1 MITQETIQQIVSRI
15 DIIEIISSFIRLKK
29 RGANYLGLCPF
40 HNEKTPSFTVSPS
53 KEIYKCFGCGRSGN
67 TISFLMEHEKY
78 SYVEALRWLAGKYNV
93 EIEETET
100 SPEFKEQQQVADSL
114 YIINNFA
121 KEFFSKAL
129 FNSDEGAN
137 IGLSY
142 LKERGFRED
151 IIKKFELGYNP
162 EAKDTFANEA
172 TGAQFNPV
180 LLQKT
185 GLVVM
190 RDNGLQDNYRGRI
203 IFPVHNHTGKISGFG
218 ARLIRQNDKAPKYIN
233 TPENEIYV
241 KSKILYGSHFARQ
254 AIDKADECLLVEG
267 YTDVLA
273 LHQAGIENVVASGGT
288 SLTPDQL
295 RLIKKYTHNLT
306 ILYDGDNA
314 GIKAALRGLDLALE
328 EGLNVK
334 LVLLPNQEDPDSYIN
349 KNGAASFTSFIRDN
363 KKDFIFFQLEYD
375 LKAAGDDTDKRSKV
389 VNRIAETISKINKA
403 EDFTKQQDYIHKT
416 AELLK
421 IDETGLHTLVNKFI
435 REKITKDERRF
446 SSNEKIFQETPGE
459 IAEFTE
465 GDTDALELLNQDE
478 ISERAVVRCLI
489 EFGLKE
495 WQENK
500 TVADYLIYEC
510 IDEELITNQAL
521 LKIIDTYRVWYEEKL
536 EPTVKNFLYS
546 DDLEMSRNVVSIIE
560 FPYEI
565 SDGWQKNYE
574 MPVPS
579 REDNYK
585 EEITSTLNYLQ
596 LKKIKKLIGL
606 NQKELEEATSP
617 DLQIL
622 LMQTHVK
629 LKDIETKITK
639 GIGAVILK

>member
-1 MITQETIQQIVSRI
+1 
-15 DIIEIISSFIRLKK
+15 
-29 RGANYLGLCPF
+29 
-40 HNEKTPSFTVSPS
+40 
-53 KEIYKCFGCGRSGN
+53 
-67 TISFLMEHEKY
+67 
-78 SYVEALRWLAGKYNV
+78 
-93 EIEETET
+93 
-100 SPEFKEQQQVADSL
+100 
-114 YIINNFA
+114 
-121 KEFFSKAL
+121 
-129 FNSDEGAN
+129 
-137 IGLSY
+137 
-142 LKERGFRED
+142 
-151 IIKKFELGYNP
+151 
-162 EAKDTFANEA
+162 
-172 TGAQFNPV
+172 
-180 LLQKT
+180 
-185 GLVVM
+185 
-190 RDNGLQDNYRGRI
+190 LQDNYRNRI
-203 IFPVHNHTGKISGFG
+203 IFPVHNHTGKIAGFG
-218 ARLIRQNDKAPKYIN
+218 ARLIRKNDKAPKYIN

-254 AIDKADECLLVEG
+254 AIDKTDECLLVEG

-334 LVLLPNQEDPDSYIN
+334 LVLLPNQEDPYSYIN
-349 KNGAASFTSFIRDN
+349 KNGATSFTSFIRDN
-363 KKDFIFFQLEYD
+363 KKDFILFQLEYD
-375 LKAAGDDTDKRSKV
+375 LKDAGDDTDKRSKV

-421 IDETGLHTLVNKFI
+421 IDETGLHSLVNKFI

-465 GDTDALELLNQDE
+465 GDTDAFELLNQDE

-510 IDEELITNQAL
+510 IDEELITNPAL
-521 LKIIDTYRVWYEEKL
+521 LKIIDTYRVWYEEKM

-606 NQKELEEATSP
+606 NQKELESATSP